1 MGNLLFIDSDDINGL
16 SDALRNALERRG
28 IKFRDNTGEFGYPTN
43 DDEEPDIDP
52 FFGVIPK
59 TPHYTPSQYGGCGG
73 WTDEVGYGGCGSKVN
88 ACGSW
93 EAPNIHHS
101 GGSCGDS
108 YYYPRC

>member
-28 IKFRDNTGEFGYPTN
+28 VRFRNGGFDFPTT
-43 DDEEPDIDP
+43 DDEIPDIDP
-52 FFGVIPK
+52 FYGDMPGSVHISGGSCGGGGCGRA
-59 TPHYTPSQYGGCGG
+59 YVESYGGCGAHI
-73 WTDEVGYGGCGSKVN
+73 EPLV
-88 ACGSW
+88 
-93 EAPNIHHS
+93 HHS